1 MSGGIYDRYSKLC
14 FDELKQRMRI
24 MDTKL
29 KHNEL
34 LLYKGRY
41 LSVSNE
47 YLTARTIQTGLLEAK
62 TEMMSMVKLANDCKL
77 KTKKDAEGKD
87 YSVQYIEISA
97 NEMRKITN
105 STRGDFYKAL
115 VKVGIALKQKV
126 HLTFDASAKTFKIR
140 SIYNGVTYENGKL
153 IMEFDPESADLV
165 KNLSTNY
172 TKIPL
177 DTIFSLQTYGGFNMY
192 KIFEKE
198 MHRLPE
204 ADLDLPQEKQEAFM
218 LEFNLNDFRYQLGF
232 LDMSQDEL
240 KKEVETELLKG
251 PYADFERMNT
261 ADKSPKYPRFNDLKK
276 RVIDPGIAELN
287 EKTDIY
293 IANMERQMQGYG
305 GKITGVIF
313 TIQRNVDF
321 YCKKKGKQKVS
332 SASSVSK
339 EVSDLT
345 PQQAKALKVIKNMI
359 SADLSEKDYLAIAKA
374 ADFKIS
380 VVGDAVDILFAQT
393 GVVNNVT
400 GFLIA
405 AIKNGYEPATQ
416 MVKENSFSQPEF
428 FRNERST
435 ATNEECIEFN
445 DMMEKMRSEFSQ
457 E

>member
-1 MSGGIYDRYSKLC
+1 
-14 FDELKQRMRI
+14 

-240 KKEVETELLKG
+240 KKEVETELMKG
-251 PYADFERMNT
+251 PYADFER
-261 ADKSPKYPRFNDLKK
+261 
-276 RVIDPGIAELN
+276 
-287 EKTDIY
+287 
-293 IANMERQMQGYG
+293 
-305 GKITGVIF
+305 
-313 TIQRNVDF
+313 
-321 YCKKKGKQKVS
+321 
-332 SASSVSK
+332 
-339 EVSDLT
+339 
-345 PQQAKALKVIKNMI
+345 
-359 SADLSEKDYLAIAKA
+359 LS
-374 ADFKIS
+374 
-380 VVGDAVDILFAQT
+380 
-393 GVVNNVT
+393 
-400 GFLIA
+400 LIH
-405 AIKNGYEPATQ
+405 I
-416 MVKENSFSQPEF
+416 
-428 FRNERST
+428 
-435 ATNEECIEFN
+435 
-445 DMMEKMRSEFSQ
+445 
-457 E
+457 